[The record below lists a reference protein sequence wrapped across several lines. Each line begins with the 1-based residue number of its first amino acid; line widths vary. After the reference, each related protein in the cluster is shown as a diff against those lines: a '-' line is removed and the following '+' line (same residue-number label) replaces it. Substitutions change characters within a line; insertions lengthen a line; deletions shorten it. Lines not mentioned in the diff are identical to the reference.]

1 MIDAVKIIWISLFM
15 SILSAVIICF
25 GFYFFIMPK
34 LPPPASWGITKETTK
49 ETKLK
54 VEVPD
59 LKGVHPN
66 QAKLTV
72 EQKGL
77 FLVVDGEEPSN
88 EYPRGV
94 IVRQSP
100 FPGSVLPEGGIIHVY
115 IAGEG
120 EKKVEEMVKIPFVKG
135 LQFSAAQNQII
146 SAGLVIG
153 GIKKENNDSIPKEYV
168 IRTLPPE
175 GSSVT
180 KNTPIT
186 IFVSSGA
193 SLVTVPN
200 LVGKYFPQALSLLEQ
215 KGLDAGKVRR
225 ILSTEHPENMI
236 IDQSPRA
243 GEKVSKGTKVDIVI
257 ATVEEELYY

>member
-1 MIDAVKIIWISLFM
+1 MIDAVKVIWISLFM

-34 LPPPASWGITKETTK
+34 LPPPASWGITKEAVK
-49 ETKLK
+49 ETKTK
-54 VEVPD
+54 IEVPD

-88 EYPRGV
+88 EYPKGV
-94 IVRQSP
+94 IVKQSP
-100 FPGSVLPEGGIIHVY
+100 LPGSVLPEGGIIHVY

-135 LQFSAAQNQII
+135 LQLSTAQNQII
-146 SAGLVIG
+146 NTGLVIG
-153 GIKKENNDSIPKEYV
+153 EIKKVNNDSIPKGYV
-168 IRTLPPE
+168 LKTLPAE
-175 GSSVT
+175 GFTVA

-200 LVGKYFPQALSLLEQ
+200 LVGKYFPGALSLLE
-215 KGLDAGKVRR
+215 KMGLDAGKVRR
-225 ILSTEHPENMI
+225 VLSTEHPENMI

-243 GEKVSKGTKVDIVI
+243 GKKVPKGTKVNIVI